1 MQLAKLVSNMN
12 TFAAN
17 TKNDN
22 LSVAVARVAA
32 RLNRQHELKEK
43 PLTVNELKIVRAFL
57 KAA

>member
-1 MQLAKLVSNMN
+1 MELAKLVSQMN

-17 TKNDN
+17 TKDDS

-32 RLNRQHELKEK
+32 RLNKQADLKDN
-43 PLTVNELKIVRAFL
+43 PLSTEELKIVRAFL